1 MGTDTTGS
9 LVVGL
14 VDGMGNGFGVAST
27 EVMIVT
33 GAPTDV
39 LTVQNGSQVAW
50 ASDDS
55 TYYMGLAQNGS
66 TWVKLG
72 SVA

>member
-14 VDGMGNGFGVAST
+14 VDGMGNGFGVSSV
-27 EVMIVT
+27 EVMTLT
-33 GAPTDV
+33 GAPTDI
-39 LTVQNGSQVAW
+39 LTVQVGSQVAF
-50 ASDDS
+50 ASDTS
-55 TYYMGLAQNGS
+55 TYYMGLGQNGS